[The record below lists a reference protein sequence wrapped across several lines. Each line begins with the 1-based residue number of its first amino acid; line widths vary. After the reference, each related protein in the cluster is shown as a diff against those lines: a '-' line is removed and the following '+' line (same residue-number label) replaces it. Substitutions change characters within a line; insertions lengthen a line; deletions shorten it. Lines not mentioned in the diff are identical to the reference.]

1 MRKLAGI
8 VGIAIL
14 STTFSFTNTA
24 EKRIIVIDAGHG
36 GHDAGAVYEEIH
48 EKEITLAI
56 ANKIKEMNLHSN
68 TEIVLT
74 RDTDQFT
81 TLEER
86 ISFINSLNPSC
97 VISLHVNMS
106 KNEASRGMELYV
118 TSEEH
123 LKDQSLQ
130 LALKIQEK
138 LKRESSE
145 IKIKNAGFVLLKK
158 VNHPVAMIELG
169 FLSNAEDRAY
179 LTSEHGQT
187 EIAKAILETIH

>member
-1 MRKLAGI
+1 
-8 VGIAIL
+8 
-14 STTFSFTNTA
+14 
-24 EKRIIVIDAGHG
+24 
-36 GHDAGAVYEEIH
+36 
-48 EKEITLAI
+48 
-56 ANKIKEMNLHSN
+56 MNLHSN